1 MMVDIKSIRRTYII
15 LIIVQINNYETY
27 NFNKVVILPIFLDF
41 KKSSNNI
48 TDNKIRLKMMK
59 QRM

>member
-27 NFNKVVILPIFLDF
+27 NFNKVVILPIFLNF
-41 KKSSNNI
+41 KKI
-48 TDNKIRLKMMK
+48 L
-59 QRM
+59 